1 MTVRECY
8 EMLGADYEGVV
19 RRMVTEE
26 RVRKF
31 VVKLPQDKSF
41 AKLSE
46 AMEKGDA
53 QAAFMGVHTLK
64 GIAMN
69 FGLTGIEENA
79 STLTEELRGGKI
91 TPEAARL
98 FAELK
103 LSYMETIKLIGMLS
117 EQGGNA
123 GEQ

>member
-19 RRMVTEE
+19 RRLVTEE

-31 VVKLPQDKSF
+31 VVRLPQDRSF
-41 AKLSE
+41 AGLSE
-46 AMEKGDA
+46 AMEKEDA
-53 QAAFMGVHTLK
+53 QAAFMGAHTLK

-69 FGLTGIEENA
+69 FGLTGIEKTVNA
-79 STLTEELRGGKI
+79 LTEELRGGKI
-91 TPEAARL
+91 TSEAVRL

-103 LSYMETIKLIGMLS
+103 LSYMETIKLIGMLL